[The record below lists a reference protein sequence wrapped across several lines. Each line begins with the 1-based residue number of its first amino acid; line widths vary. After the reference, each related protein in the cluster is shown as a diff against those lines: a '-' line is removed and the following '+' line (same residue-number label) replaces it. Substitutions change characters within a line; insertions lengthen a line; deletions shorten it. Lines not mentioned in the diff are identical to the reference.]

1 MLDIVL
7 DAQDASPENRLA
19 QPLPSWVLFFIEND
33 KFFISADGTII
44 LNDYLGWGMKKGGF
58 K

>member
-1 MLDIVL
+1 ML

-33 KFFISADGTII
+33 KFFTSADGTII